1 MFLRVLILFLS
12 ALLFCGCCVNRDYNV
27 VLLGDIH
34 YDFPKYHDK
43 NYPAFKPKVP
53 YGVGTKNKD
62 GMFSWRN
69 HTLWVTESTANTNHN
84 IPLNARMWEKHLPE
98 LLDNAAECARVNKA
112 KYAVQLG
119 DMIHGDCGTVK
130 LHQANL
136 RDALNEMD
144 KRFDCP
150 VLTVVGNHDPRGV
163 AGMEAWNGVMPT
175 YLKNIVKDYS
185 GKTGNYYIC
194 IGKDLFYFHDVMN
207 PDLDYM
213 EKVFKANPDSRYTFF
228 VSHVPLIPTDK
239 NSLFEILTDDFYRL
253 FTLLESRNAIV
264 LSGHTHYI
272 SCTEYKNSKTGHRIN
287 QFILNSTVRRPQKQL
302 AFKPGT
308 DLLKNQFRKGYLKH
322 RKLWK
327 KYFNGNIRTPLFT
340 NGSGHALL
348 RVSDKG
354 VFLDYRNLTQKEYH
368 TYQLR

>member
-12 ALLFCGCCVNRDYNV
+12 ALLFCGCCADREYNL

-34 YDFPKYHDK
+34 YDNPKYHDK

-53 YGVGTKNKD
+53 YGKGTRNKD
-62 GMFSWRN
+62 GIFSWRS
-69 HTLWVTESTANTNHN
+69 HTLWVTESCANSNRN
-84 IPLNARMWEKHLPE
+84 IPLNTKMWEKHLPE
-98 LLDNAAECARVNKA
+98 LLDNAALCARTNKA

-119 DMIHGDCGTVK
+119 DMIHGDCGTVQ

-136 RDALNEMD
+136 RDAVNEMD

-163 AGMEAWNGVMPT
+163 AGQEAWNSTMPA
-175 YLKNIVKDYS
+175 YLKSIVRDYP
-185 GKTGNYYIC
+185 GTFGNYYIR

-239 NSLFEILTDDFYRL
+239 NSLFEILTDDFDRL
-253 FTLLESRNAIV
+253 FALLESRNVIV

-272 SCTEYKNSKTGHRIN
+272 SRTQYNSKKTGKRID
-287 QFILNSTVRRPQKQL
+287 QFILNSTVRSPQKQL

-308 DLLKNQFRKGYLKH
+308 DMVKNEFRKGYLKH
-322 RKLWK
+322 RELWN
-327 KYFNGNIRTPLFT
+327 KYFDGNIKTPLFT
-340 NGSGHALL
+340 RGSGYALL
-348 RVSDKG
+348 RVSDEG
-354 VFLDYRNLTQKEYH
+354 VFVDYRNLTQKEYH
-368 TYQLR
+368 TYKLR